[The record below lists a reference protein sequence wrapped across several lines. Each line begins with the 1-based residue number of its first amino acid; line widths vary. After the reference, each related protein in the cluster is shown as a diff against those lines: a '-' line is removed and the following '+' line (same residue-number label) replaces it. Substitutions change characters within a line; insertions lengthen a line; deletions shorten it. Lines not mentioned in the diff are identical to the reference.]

1 MNLPRPAHSYCG
13 HLSKTA
19 GLLGMCLL
27 LAGCEGSPFAP
38 DGIAPAATPRPMP
51 SPSGGV
57 GNPAPVPPSAQSE
70 ATRAYYAQVQATLM
84 DQGLLRQDV
93 APRDAPFGARQL
105 AENFIRVALYDEYAS
120 AGGNIVARQSA
131 SHLRRWAA
139 PVRIST
145 EFGASV
151 PLKQRRKDSADIA
164 SYSGRLAR
172 ATGHSVKVVPS
183 GGNFTVLV
191 VNEDERRALAPRL
204 RELVPGID
212 ATSVRAITD
221 LSPATFCVVF
231 AFSEGR
237 SASYSRAVAVIR
249 GEHPDALRLSCIHEE
264 LAQGMGLANDSPR
277 ARPSIFNDDEEFAL
291 LTRHDEMLLKI
302 LYDPRLTP
310 GMTER
315 DARPIIETITA
326 EMLGG
331 ES

>member
-1 MNLPRPAHSYCG
+1 MGRGRTSAHPKGG
-13 HLSKTA
+13 HLSRVA
-19 GLLGMCLL
+19 GAWGICLM
-27 LAGCEGSPFAP
+27 LAGCVADGS
-38 DGIAPAATPRPMP
+38 GLAPASTPRPVP
-51 SPSGGV
+51 APSGGI
-57 GNPAPVPPSAQSE
+57 GNPPPVAPSAQSQ
-70 ATRAYYAQVQATLM
+70 AMRTYYAQIQATLL

-105 AENFIRVALYDEYAS
+105 TENFIRIALYDEYTS
-120 AGGNIVARQSA
+120 AGGNIVARQSP
-131 SHLRRWAA
+131 SHLRRWGG
-139 PVRIST
+139 PVRMSV

-151 PLKQRRKDSADIA
+151 PLAQRRSDSAAIS
-164 SYSGRLAR
+164 SYAGRLGR
-172 ATGHSVKVVPS
+172 ATGHSVRFVPS
-183 GGNFTVLV
+183 GGNFSIFV

-212 ATSVRAITD
+212 GASVRAITD

-231 AFSEGR
+231 AFSEGQ
-237 SASYSRAVAVIR
+237 SSSYTRAVAVIR
-249 GEHPDALRLSCIHEE
+249 GEHPDALRLSCLHEE

-315 DARPIIETITA
+315 DARPVIETIAA